1 MHVEVHH
8 GGNSWNNVAQLHP
21 LMSIANTSHV
31 EVMPPEK
38 AQKYGLVKDIEV
50 DVEGV
55 VHAWDAP
62 GVGRRWT
69 WRW

>member
-8 GGNSWNNVAQLHP
+8 GGNSWNNVAQLHL
-21 LMSIANTSHV
+21 LMPIPNTSCF
-31 EVMPPEK
+31 EVLPPEK
-38 AQKYGLVKDIEV
+38 AQKYGLVKHIEV